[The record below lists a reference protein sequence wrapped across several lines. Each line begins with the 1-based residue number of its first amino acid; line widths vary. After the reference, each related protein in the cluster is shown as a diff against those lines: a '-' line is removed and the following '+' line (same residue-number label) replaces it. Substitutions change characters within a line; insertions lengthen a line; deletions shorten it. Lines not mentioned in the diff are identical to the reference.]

1 MRVFA
6 RSFVCSFIHSF
17 IQRMLTPSCYVQVA
31 PGATRGA
38 VKQRLPGENCHSKSQ
53 KQCPKGGEPLPFP
66 PQGAHPST
74 DPVRRPDPKTLGL
87 QRPRPQTPH
96 EEERLGNH
104 KLYGHL
110 CDPNCD

>member
-38 VKQRLPGENCHSKSQ
+38 VSRDSLVRTATLSPRNDAQREVSPY
-53 KQCPKGGEPLPFP
+53 
-66 PQGAHPST
+66 PSHHRV
-74 DPVRRPDPKTLGL
+74 PTLQL
-87 QRPRPQTPH
+87 TR
-96 EEERLGNH
+96 
-104 KLYGHL
+104 
-110 CDPNCD
+110 

>member
-38 VKQRLPGENCHSKSQ
+38 VKQRLPGENCHSKS
-53 KQCPKGGEPLPFP
+53 
-66 PQGAHPST
+66 
-74 DPVRRPDPKTLGL
+74 
-87 QRPRPQTPH
+87 
-96 EEERLGNH
+96 
-104 KLYGHL
+104 
-110 CDPNCD
+110 